1 MKRQKEAKPAT
12 INKELACLKCMLN
25 KAIDWDKLDVNP
37 VRRVKQL
44 KEENRRL
51 RYLEKEEIAKL
62 LASCPPKLKSIV
74 VLALQTGMR
83 KSEIQNLKWRDIDFK
98 QGHICLLDQKN
109 GERSY
114 VPLNEP
120 AKYAL
125 MRVRK
130 HPSSPYVFCKPNGET
145 YNLRKSFET
154 TLKKSG
160 ILNFRFHDLRHTT
173 ASHLAMSGVDLNTIR
188 EIMRHKTMSMT
199 LRYAHL

>member
-1 MKRQKEAKPAT
+1 M
-12 INKELACLKCMLN
+12 
-25 KAIDWDKLDVNP
+25 
-37 VRRVKQL
+37 
-44 KEENRRL
+44 
-51 RYLEKEEIAKL
+51 
-62 LASCPPKLKSIV
+62 
-74 VLALQTGMR
+74 G

-120 AKYAL
+120 AKNAL

-145 YNLRKSFET
+145 YYLRKSFET

-160 ILNFRFHDLRHTT
+160 ILNFRFHDIRHTT

-199 LRYAHL
+199 LRYAHLSRDHKKRAVEVLAGQMDTIWTPEPLAHLTAKSGIPASLVEEMSSEILSR